1 MSACAQCLARQG
13 TLCGALDEETR
24 ARLLAMAHPEH
35 QAAGRWLVQPGDA
48 ADAVFILRAG
58 HAHVARL
65 THEGKRQI
73 LAFLFPGDFFA
84 FTYEQHYAYGA
95 WAATDVALCRLT
107 RRQLEVLVAATPSL
121 ERRIRAQVTRQLD
134 SAQELVFTL
143 GRKTA
148 VERVASFLWYL
159 DYRQR
164 KLGRPGSTTDIP
176 MSRADIADFLG
187 LTSESV
193 SRALTRL
200 RREGVISLPAA
211 GHVGILDMPRLRSV
225 GVVEAEPVP
234 ERPPG

>member
-1 MSACAQCLARQG
+1 MSACAQCLARRG
-13 TLCGALDEETR
+13 TLCGSFDEATR
-24 ARLLAMAHPEH
+24 ARLLALARPE
-35 QAAGRWLVQPGDA
+35 QQPAGRWLVQPGDS

-65 THEGKRQI
+65 TQHGKRQI

-95 WAATDVALCRLT
+95 WAATDVTLCRLA
-107 RRQLEVLVAATPSL
+107 RHQLEGLVTATPAL
-121 ERRIRAQVTRQLD
+121 EHRLRAQVTRQLD
-134 SAQELVFTL
+134 SVQELVFTL

-164 KLGRPGSTTDIP
+164 KLGRPGPTTHIP
-176 MSRADIADFLG
+176 MSRTDIADFLG

-200 RREGVISLPAA
+200 RRDGLIRLPATDQ
-211 GHVGILDMPRLRSV
+211 VSIVDMPRLRSI

-234 ERPPG
+234 EQPPG

>member
-13 TLCGALDEETR
+13 TLCGALDEATR
-24 ARLLAMAHPEH
+24 GRLLSIAHPEQ
-35 QAAGRWLVQPGDA
+35 QAAGRWLVQPGA
-48 ADAVFILRAG
+48 SADAVFILRAG

-107 RRQLEVLVAATPSL
+107 RRQLEALVTATPAL
-121 ERRIRAQVTRQLD
+121 ERRIRTQVTRQLD

-148 VERVASFLWYL
+148 IERVASFLWYL

-164 KLGRPGSTTDIP
+164 KLGRPGATTDIP

-193 SRALTRL
+193 SRSLTRL
-200 RREGVISLPAA
+200 RRAGLISLPAA
-211 GHVGILDMPRLRSV
+211 DQVGILDMPRLRSI

-234 ERPPG
+234 EQPTG